1 MKGSDQAAADTRE
14 LGSKK
19 VKIFIDDAKKKVCLH
34 FALMFVFTEL
44 PESFHCGNF
53 RRYLDLK

>member
-19 VKIFIDDAKKKVCLH
+19 VKIFIDDAKKSV
-34 FALMFVFTEL
+34 
-44 PESFHCGNF
+44 PSFCMNICI
-53 RRYLDLK
+53 Y